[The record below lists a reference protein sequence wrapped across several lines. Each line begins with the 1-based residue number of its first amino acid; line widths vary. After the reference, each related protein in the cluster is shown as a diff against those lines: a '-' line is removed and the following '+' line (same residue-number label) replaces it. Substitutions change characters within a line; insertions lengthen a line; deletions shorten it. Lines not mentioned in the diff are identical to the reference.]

1 MSIIR
6 RRPDARDE
14 WLVRR
19 TAVRHRRDLQDYAE
33 SFRGPDHLA
42 RIQAK
47 AQTIVSDAF
56 KAAGV

>member
-1 MSIIR
+1 MPVDAGRLPSR
-6 RRPDARDE
+6 RSPRVTRAPPP
-14 WLVRR
+14 LF
-19 TAVRHRRDLQDYAE
+19 L

-42 RIQAK
+42 RIQAE